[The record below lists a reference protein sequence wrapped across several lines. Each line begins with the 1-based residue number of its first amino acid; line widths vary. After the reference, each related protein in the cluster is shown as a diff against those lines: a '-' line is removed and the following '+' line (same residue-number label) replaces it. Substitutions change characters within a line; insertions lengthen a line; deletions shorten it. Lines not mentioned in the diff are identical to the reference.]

1 MIMMEQFFGRRTDN
15 VDLGDSERTSGIAT
29 FSEEQKNGLA
39 RLGYEYFYPLT
50 GQTIAS
56 LRDSGNRFWSSWH
69 NGDKFEKVPSM
80 GAEVALNPRVFFLLR
95 SNNKNLSNQ
104 VTMISKFSEELR
116 KEVPGVVAKMGE
128 ASDYSELAFAHE
140 RATGVRLF
148 GRDYNFDYA
157 RTKTPTSGSYV
168 ALVGDFDD
176 NGLDVYRLHRG
187 HGYDGVWAVP
197 LVVPEVAR

>member
-1 MIMMEQFFGRRTDN
+1 
-15 VDLGDSERTSGIAT
+15 
-29 FSEEQKNGLA
+29 
-39 RLGYEYFYPLT
+39 
-50 GQTIAS
+50 
-56 LRDSGNRFWSSWH
+56 
-69 NGDKFEKVPSM
+69 
-80 GAEVALNPRVFFLLR
+80 
-95 SNNKNLSNQ
+95 
-104 VTMISKFSEELR
+104 
-116 KEVPGVVAKMGE
+116 MGE
-128 ASDYSELAFAHE
+128 APDYSELAFAHE
-140 RATGVRLF
+140 RVTGVRLF